1 VLFDD
6 LVSDYKSQQ
15 ILQKYLREVYKSQ
28 FMLKNITR
36 CGETAIPIPCEK
48 APAVHVVR
56 KVKVG
61 DDSDV
66 SADYRGVLFCHSSWS
81 CPRCTPRVMA
91 EYGKFIASSIDAL
104 DARNQSAAMIT
115 FTIPH
120 NRRQSAYET
129 FEILQN
135 TWRMFAKNKAGKLFR
150 QHTLASGETTT
161 YAITKGAY
169 GEFRERYQNQHFV
182 RVYEF
187 TWGQQNGWH
196 PHIHALYWFSN
207 DKFNG
212 IVEMEKTLA
221 DYWRHCAKF
230 QTKKFYMQQ
239 KDWRFNNDE
248 NEVLKFVDDIFAAS
262 EGIEH
267 EKRHCQGLFIS
278 KNLDGTPRK
287 INSSM
292 YIAKWSAGDEM
303 TNQHVKTAQP
313 GHYNPFQLIDEAK
326 KADSWEEA
334 CKWLK
339 LFVTYAETT
348 LGHRRYQLS
357 NSGLRKITEAWIAE
371 HGSTLCTKKKGTPI
385 VERTEE
391 TVFTF
396 TSESWWLLSQFNKKH
411 PEEEIFI
418 KILKKA
424 RAPDATAQIRKLLD
438 EYGFTIMAKTEFAA

>member
-1 VLFDD
+1 
-6 LVSDYKSQQ
+6 
-15 ILQKYLREVYKSQ
+15 
-28 FMLKNITR
+28 
-36 CGETAIPIPCEK
+36 
-48 APAVHVVR
+48 
-56 KVKVG
+56 
-61 DDSDV
+61 
-66 SADYRGVLFCHSSWS
+66 
-81 CPRCTPRVMA
+81 
-91 EYGKFIASSIDAL
+91 
-104 DARNQSAAMIT
+104 
-115 FTIPH
+115 
-120 NRRQSAYET
+120 
-129 FEILQN
+129 
-135 TWRMFAKNKAGKLFR
+135 
-150 QHTLASGETTT
+150 
-161 YAITKGAY
+161 
-169 GEFRERYQNQHFV
+169 
-182 RVYEF
+182 
-187 TWGQQNGWH
+187 
-196 PHIHALYWFSN
+196 
-207 DKFNG
+207 
-212 IVEMEKTLA
+212 
-221 DYWRHCAKF
+221 
-230 QTKKFYMQQ
+230 
-239 KDWRFNNDE
+239 
-248 NEVLKFVDDIFAAS
+248 
-262 EGIEH
+262 
-267 EKRHCQGLFIS
+267 
-278 KNLDGTPRK
+278 
-287 INSSM
+287 M